1 MNQEEYRDRG
11 IIKWDSGFFV
21 SEHTAALAKE
31 KSDREVV
38 WPAKEVMDATEID
51 RILYEAKLKNKSVAI
66 QKEEVDEEGLYSPD
80 VVGKIQG
87 FDELGI
93 FIGDQKVD
101 YDEIRNVEFY
111 VEKKWSSL
119 N

>member
-1 MNQEEYRDRG
+1 MNQDEYQDRG
-11 IIKWDSGFFV
+11 ILKWDSGFFL
-21 SEHTAALAKE
+21 SDHTAALRKE

-38 WPAKEVMDATEID
+38 WPAKEVMVKEEID

-93 FIGDQKVD
+93 FVGDQKVD
-101 YDEIRNVEFY
+101 YDEIRNVEFHQ
-111 VEKKWSSL
+111 VKKWSAL

>member
-1 MNQEEYRDRG
+1 MKQDEYQDRG

-31 KSDREVV
+31 KAAREVI
-38 WPAKEVMDATEID
+38 WPAKEIMDKEEID
-51 RILYEAKLKNKSVAI
+51 RVLYEAKIKNKSVAI

-80 VVGKIQG
+80 IIGKIQG

-93 FIGDQKVD
+93 YVGDQKVD
-101 YDEIRNVEFY
+101 YDEIRNVEFH

>member
-1 MNQEEYRDRG
+1 MRQEEYRDRG

-31 KSDREVV
+31 QAEREVM
-38 WPAKEVMDATEID
+38 WSAKEIMTKEEID
-51 RILYEAKLKNKSVAI
+51 RVLYEAKLKNKSVAI
-66 QKEEVDEEGLYSPD
+66 QKEEVDQEGLYSPD

-93 FIGDQKVD
+93 FVGDQKVD
-101 YDEIRNVEFY
+101 YDEIRSVEFFE
-111 VEKKWSSL
+111 EKKWSDLS
-119 N
+119 